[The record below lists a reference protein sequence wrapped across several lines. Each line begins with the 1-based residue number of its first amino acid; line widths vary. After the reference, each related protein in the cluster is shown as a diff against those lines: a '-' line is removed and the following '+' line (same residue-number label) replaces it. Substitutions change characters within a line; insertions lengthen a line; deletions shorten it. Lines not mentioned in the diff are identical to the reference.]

1 MPSGATNPGN
11 VNTFVTTTSGSYSV
25 VITDTVTGCFS
36 TSASGTVTINA
47 IPTVTVNSPTNCGV
61 SALVTAAPGAAGTYT
76 YTWTVPSG
84 TNPGNVAS
92 FNATVS
98 GAYTVTVTNAA
109 GCTSL
114 PANSTVTI
122 NPNPTVTVSSPV
134 VCNGQSATVTA
145 TPGSAGTYSY
155 AWTAPAGAVNPGNVA
170 SFTSTVAGTYSVIIT
185 NTSTG
190 CISSSASGTIAFVPS
205 FDYSVVGECISNN
218 FTLLVIPSG
227 SSFDLNSSTFNWTVN
242 SVTVGSNA
250 TFNATAYFN
259 DPMVTTQIPATF
271 NVNVTTVDGCQLSD
285 SIVVDRIYCDIQKGI
300 SPNNDNKNDFFDLRL
315 MNVQQLEIFNRYGT
329 KVYSKNEYTNEWIG
343 QSDSGSELPDGTY
356 YYVIE
361 FKNNQP
367 SKTGWI
373 YINRNSK

>member
-1 MPSGATNPGN
+1 M
-11 VNTFVTTTSGSYSV
+11 NTFVTTTSGSYSV

-92 FNATVS
+92 FNAAVS

>member
-1 MPSGATNPGN
+1 M
-11 VNTFVTTTSGSYSV
+11 
-25 VITDTVTGCFS
+25 
-36 TSASGTVTINA
+36 
-47 IPTVTVNSPTNCGV
+47 
-61 SALVTAAPGAAGTYT
+61 
-76 YTWTVPSG
+76 
-84 TNPGNVAS
+84 
-92 FNATVS
+92 
-98 GAYTVTVTNAA
+98 
-109 GCTSL
+109 
-114 PANSTVTI
+114 
-122 NPNPTVTVSSPV
+122 
-134 VCNGQSATVTA
+134 
-145 TPGSAGTYSY
+145 
-155 AWTAPAGAVNPGNVA
+155 
-170 SFTSTVAGTYSVIIT
+170 AGTYSVIIT

-259 DPMVTTQIPATF
+259 DPMVTTQMPATF

-315 MNVQQLEIFNRYGT
+315 MNVQKLGIYNRLGT
-329 KVYSKNEYTNEWIG
+329 NVYSKNEYTNEWIG

-356 YYVIE
+356 FYVIE